1 MNNKVENLDEQTSV
15 NVAEMR
21 LLNALYVNKD
31 NFQVTG
37 VEKDLFVHETYKDIF
52 DSIEKLTNNN
62 IPLTTQALFQDASAR
77 NINVTFDV
85 IKAIAGINTN
95 PDVVIKDAVE
105 MLQDT
110 KMSVNALKRLDEV
123 RKLVSENP
131 IRSDEVN
138 EKIKKLLYESESDL
152 MPITRKQRIMT
163 LEDVEKTYM
172 ENFEDRKNGKQY
184 MFGDPI
190 LDKYVKYG
198 PAPGCGGLIAAAT
211 GMGKSAWCLNLINRM
226 MVSRVPL
233 MYYSLEMGLMDTFDR
248 DIALNTG
255 IDMDTIV
262 NPPDKEMF
270 EMVKKEIKNQFA
282 ILKQNPNFRFSECAS
297 ISLTQVKQDI
307 KKFQQDIGQE
317 YMVVVFD
324 LLSMIKEF
332 MITDEKGMNFAQGI
346 EVAINVLNAMAK
358 ELGFHYIAVLQMN
371 RKGEGE
377 AQHIDDLDDLNKF
390 RPVRNQIKNAGAFLE
405 RVRWAVG
412 LFRPK
417 YYAELYIEDKEL
429 WEDLPDYCEMHML
442 KQNQGKIG
450 RLGKYLFDP
459 DIMKMTPLEDD
470 EEDEEEESSEE
481 KEEQ

>member
-172 ENFEDRKNGKQY
+172 KTSKIVRTVSSICSVTQS
-184 MFGDPI
+184 
-190 LDKYVKYG
+190 
-198 PAPGCGGLIAAAT
+198 LI
-211 GMGKSAWCLNLINRM
+211 
-226 MVSRVPL
+226 
-233 MYYSLEMGLMDTFDR
+233 
-248 DIALNTG
+248 
-255 IDMDTIV
+255 
-262 NPPDKEMF
+262 
-270 EMVKKEIKNQFA
+270 
-282 ILKQNPNFRFSECAS
+282 
-297 ISLTQVKQDI
+297 
-307 KKFQQDIGQE
+307 
-317 YMVVVFD
+317 
-324 LLSMIKEF
+324 SM
-332 MITDEKGMNFAQGI
+332 
-346 EVAINVLNAMAK
+346 
-358 ELGFHYIAVLQMN
+358 
-371 RKGEGE
+371 
-377 AQHIDDLDDLNKF
+377 
-390 RPVRNQIKNAGAFLE
+390 
-405 RVRWAVG
+405 
-412 LFRPK
+412 
-417 YYAELYIEDKEL
+417 
-429 WEDLPDYCEMHML
+429 
-442 KQNQGKIG
+442 
-450 RLGKYLFDP
+450 
-459 DIMKMTPLEDD
+459 
-470 EEDEEEESSEE
+470 
-481 KEEQ
+481 